1 MRLFHQS
8 RLLFNGSSPLE
19 EERKVD
25 SLDTTSTWRS
35 ENTESTRRELA
46 LFTQAQDLLLETT
59 LKSLQKRVKKL
70 ELLLQVHSVQQLER
84 ILVWLTLTTLTMKL
98 ELD

>member
-1 MRLFHQS
+1 MRLFHQL
-8 RLLFNGSSPLE
+8 RLPFNGSSPLE

-25 SLDTTSTWRS
+25 LLDTTSIWRS
-35 ENTESTRRELA
+35 ESKESTRRELA

-59 LKSLQKRVKKL
+59 LKSLPKRVKKL
-70 ELLLQVHSVQQLER
+70 ELLLQDLSVQQLER

>member
-1 MRLFHQS
+1 M
-8 RLLFNGSSPLE
+8 
-19 EERKVD
+19 
-25 SLDTTSTWRS
+25 DTTSTWRS
-35 ENTESTRRELA
+35 ENKESTRRELA